1 MSGYSGA
8 DDIVWI
14 KEINNVTNQGA
25 KGPNGPIYFARFQ
38 QEIVN

>member
-14 KEINNVTNQGA
+14 KENSNVTNQGA
-25 KGPNGPIYFARFQ
+25 KEPYGLIYFAQFQ
-38 QEIVN
+38 QESVN